1 MKLYFNSRT
10 ILFSSLFL
18 VLILF
23 ASLFVYAQSSG
34 SGSGVSANKCSALS
48 SSSKL
53 SLSFHTFISDTN
65 LGQWPFI
72 SPSGVGLPPP
82 NFYVNPLNFPANA
95 ILNPIYNVPVQNAC
109 TNAIFAYSSS
119 IDYAPKALACVKQ
132 CTRNNSP
139 PSFICSG
146 ALTLSCVP
154 KTTPSEVICRSIP
167 FMTSPGSPAP
177 LPSYSCEVP
186 LEVIGICT
194 CSGGLPG

>member
-23 ASLFVYAQSSG
+23 VSLFVYAQSSG

-82 NFYVNPLNFPANA
+82 NFYFNPLNFPTNA
-95 ILNPIYNVPVQNAC
+95 ILNPSYNTEVQNAC
-109 TNAIFAYSSS
+109 TSAIFAYSNS

-154 KTTPSEVICRSIP
+154 KTAVSEINCLAIP
-167 FMTSPGSPAP
+167 FVTVPGSP
-177 LPSYSCEVP
+177 LLLSSYSCQVP
-186 LEVIGICT
+186 LEVIGTCT
-194 CSGGLPG
+194 CAGEEPR